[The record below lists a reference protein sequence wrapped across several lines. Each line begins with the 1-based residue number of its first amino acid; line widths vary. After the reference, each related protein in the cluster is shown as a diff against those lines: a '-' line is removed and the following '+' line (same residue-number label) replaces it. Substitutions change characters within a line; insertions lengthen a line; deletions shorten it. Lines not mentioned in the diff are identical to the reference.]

1 MPSRWK
7 HHVGVSLVVGTALL
21 VAAADMRVAAQGTI
35 GTILGTVTDSSGS
48 VVPGATVT
56 ARNTG
61 TGAVQSTVSD
71 SEGRYTIPA
80 LPVGD
85 YEVQAELQGFQTVIR
100 RGIRL
105 SVGADVV
112 ADFSLPVGDVTEALT
127 VTAAA
132 PLVNTTSSALGTVI
146 DPTQIRELPLNGRN
160 FEELVLLAPGVNV
173 SRGAGSLRNAFTGKQ
188 EYWTVS
194 GSRPNGQEIL
204 MDGTNIQ
211 TYQNRGTGTGILGTS
226 LGVDAIGE
234 FQILTN
240 TYGAQY
246 GGNGSVLN
254 SVTRS
259 GTNAFHGSLYE
270 FVRNSKFD
278 AVQWPATTKQPFW
291 KNQSG
296 GTLGGPIRTDGMF
309 FFANFEYLRQKETL
323 SNVRV
328 VPNALAREGI
338 LPLPPNGI
346 PAPGCVAA
354 TIAGHQNCGMGSPNQ
369 SNFLRVKPY
378 LDLFPLGPN
387 QPGNVP
393 ATGSVTGYESATF
406 SEPQD
411 RGNGTAQILVNAES
425 PGTEYFGVGRFDWN
439 VSNADSLFAR
449 YLIDDAYT
457 TEPFYGNFPA
467 WPELEDSNNQYFT
480 IGAKRVFSARLI
492 NSLQYGYT
500 RTYFNIRSQ
509 SINPTVTPG
518 VLPVGSLNWSG
529 DLFTGAVADGQ
540 YSGLDLPIMDGTLA
554 PGSGIHAIGPGQ
566 ISPIRKDQIRH
577 SITEDLFWIAGGHS
591 FRFGGSITKN
601 ETDGIHAF
609 PGGGTWTFAN
619 LTNFL
624 RVVPTQYQGAC
635 NYYNGSPGCV
645 FPDGAPLLFPTQR
658 RIARTWDFTMYAQD
672 DWKIAPN
679 LTLNLGLRYAPT
691 TNPHDATNQNYGLL
705 PVPFGP
711 NGDDRPWGSATAAAA
726 PPAQLTQMR
735 HFFLENPSLRT
746 FDPRVG
752 FAWDPSGDGTT
763 AIRGGYGI
771 FHAIMQCRDYCYG
784 AWFTQPWTV
793 RTVIDPTALT
803 TFPRPFQVPTASTT
817 SASWGTNPYQTT
829 PWMQQWNV
837 SVQQEIM
844 ANTVLVA
851 AYVGS
856 RGMSMVGQRDVNPP
870 LPSGTL
876 TPYFN
881 TGAIALN
888 QDQTLVANFP
898 GYLDRLVFVT
908 GSGERT
914 PEGLECRTARC
925 TLATPDG
932 QPIINPATG
941 QTSYTHLV
949 RIGTTYSA
957 LANSRWNPNFGN
969 ITSGV
974 TDLDSEYH
982 SLQLGVNRRMSRNLG
997 AQVSY
1002 TYSHCIDISSGNWG
1016 QEGGTMILN
1025 PYDVEDDRGRCTF
1038 ELTHNLSAN
1047 GVYTL
1052 PFTGNRWV
1060 EGWQVSGIFYASSG
1074 GAFSMPGIAALGS
1087 NPGAT
1092 ANNNRADYVPDAPGC
1107 NGQPVYENYRKRLRN
1122 GFPEYLNEA
1131 CFRVPAVGELGS
1143 SKRNQFVGPNQWNLN
1158 VSLQKSTSLTD
1169 SLQLQLRLEAF
1180 NVLNHR
1186 NYGSPGS
1193 AGNVG
1198 VAWTQGAN
1206 TSAATVGT
1214 GTLNPTATQIET
1226 IVGNMRQI
1234 QLGAKLIF

>member
-1 MPSRWK
+1 MPSRSK
-7 HHVGVSLVVGTALL
+7 RRVVLSLVVGLAFLGG
-21 VAAADMRVAAQGTI
+21 AAPARLDAQGTI

-48 VVPGATVT
+48 VVPGVTVT

-61 TGAVQSTVSD
+61 TAAVQATVSD

-85 YEVQAELQGFQTVIR
+85 YEVQAELPGFQSVIR

-112 ADFSLPVGDVTEALT
+112 IDFSLQVGEITEALT

-173 SRGAGSLRNAFTGKQ
+173 SRGSGSQRNAFTGKQ

-234 FQILTN
+234 FQVLTN
-240 TYGAQY
+240 TYGAQF

-259 GTNAFHGSLYE
+259 GTNAFHGSVYE
-270 FVRNSKFD
+270 FVRNSRFD
-278 AVQWPATTKQPFW
+278 AVQWPAATKQPFW

-296 GTLGGPIRTDGMF
+296 GTLGGPIRTGRMF
-309 FFANFEYLRQKETL
+309 FFANFEYLKQKDTQ
-323 SNVRV
+323 SYVRV
-328 VPNALAREGI
+328 VPNALARQGI
-338 LPLPPNGI
+338 VPLPPTGI
-346 PAPGCVAA
+346 PAPGCVVA

-369 SNFLRVKPY
+369 ASFLRVKPY
-378 LDLFPLGPN
+378 LDLYPLGPN

-393 ATGSVTGYESATF
+393 APKEIAGYESATF
-406 SEPQD
+406 GDPVDQ
-411 RGNGTAQILVNAES
+411 GNGTAQILVNAES

-449 YLIDDAYT
+449 YLVDDAYT

-480 IGAKRVFSARLI
+480 IGAKRVFSATLI
-492 NSLQYGYT
+492 SSLQYGYT

-509 SINPTVTPG
+509 SINATVTPG
-518 VLPVGSLNWSG
+518 VLPTGSLNWSG
-529 DLFTGAVADGQ
+529 DLYTGAVAGGQ
-540 YSGLDLPIMDGTLA
+540 YAGLDLPIMDGTLN

-566 ISPIRKDQIRH
+566 ISPIRKDQVRH
-577 SITEDLFWIAGGHS
+577 GLTEDLFWIAGGHS
-591 FRFGGSITKN
+591 LRFGGSITKN

-624 RVVPTQYQGAC
+624 RAVPVLYQGAC
-635 NYYNGSPGCV
+635 NYFNGSPGCV
-645 FPDGAPLLFPTQR
+645 FPDGSPLLFPTQR
-658 RIARTWDFTMYAQD
+658 RIARTWDFTVYAQD
-672 DWKIAPN
+672 DWKLASN

-691 TNPHDATNQNYGLL
+691 TNPYDATNQNYGLL

-711 NGDDRPWGSATAAAA
+711 NGDDRPWGSVTAA
-726 PPAQLTQMR
+726 PPAQLTPLKN
-735 HFFLENPSLRT
+735 FFLENPSLRT

-752 FAWDPSGDGTT
+752 FAWDPFGNGRT

-793 RTVIDPTALT
+793 RTITDPAALT
-803 TFPRPFQVPTASTT
+803 TFPRPFQVPTTSTT

-844 ANTVLVA
+844 ADTVVVL

-856 RGMSMVGQRDVNPP
+856 RGMSMLGQRDVNPP
-870 LPSGTL
+870 LPSGVL
-876 TPYFN
+876 TPHFN
-881 TGAIALN
+881 TGAVALTQN
-888 QDQTLVANFP
+888 QTLVPNFP

-908 GSGERT
+908 GSGVRT
-914 PEGLECRTARC
+914 PDGLECRTATC

-932 QPIINPATG
+932 QPIMNPATG
-941 QTSYTHLV
+941 EMSYTHLV
-949 RIGTTYSA
+949 RTGATIAA

-969 ITSGV
+969 MTNGI
-974 TDLDSEYH
+974 TDLNSRYDA
-982 SLQLGVNRRMSRNLG
+982 LQVGVNRRMSRGLA
-997 AQVSY
+997 AQLSY
-1002 TYSHCIDISSGNWG
+1002 TYSQCTDISSGNWG

-1025 PYDVEDDRGRCTF
+1025 PYDIEDDHGPCTF
-1038 ELTHNLSAN
+1038 QLTHNLSTNA
-1047 GVYTL
+1047 VYTL
-1052 PFTGNRWV
+1052 PFAGNRWV
-1060 EGWQVSGIFYASSG
+1060 DGWQVSGIFYASSG
-1074 GAFSMPGIAALGS
+1074 GAFSIPGIAVLGS

-1092 ANNNRADYVPDAPGC
+1092 ANNNRADYAPDAAGC
-1107 NGQPVYENYRKRLRN
+1107 NGQPIFKDYKERLRN
-1122 GFPEYLNEA
+1122 GFPVYVNAA
-1131 CFRVPAVGELGS
+1131 CFRVPSVGELGS
-1143 SKRNQFVGPNQWNLN
+1143 SKRNQLVGPSQWNFN
-1158 VSLQKSTSLTD
+1158 MSLQKSTNLTD
-1169 SLQLQLRLEAF
+1169 SVQLQLRLEAF
-1180 NVLNHR
+1180 NVFNHR
-1186 NYGSPGS
+1186 NYGNSVFG
-1193 AGNVG
+1193 
-1198 VAWTQGAN
+1198 WTQGAN
-1206 TSAATVGT
+1206 TSAATVAT
-1214 GTLNPTATQIET
+1214 GTPNATAGQIET
-1226 IVGNMRQI
+1226 IVGTMRQI